1 MKRISVFKTA
11 AAATLCL
18 TVTAGALLPARALA
32 WDWLSAGAAV
42 FQVGAQY
49 AYLNRQIHYLD
60 NKGRDQHMAQIKD
73 KYGVNQDPAAN
84 AMLDRIMGR
93 LSDAIALSDPSIT
106 KKPYNYF
113 VNNEKSFNAFCTVGH
128 NLSVN
133 IGTFDKLNYNEN
145 EIAFVVAHEIG
156 HGQKPR
162 CGNTFWSATA
172 KKVPVSLLFLTI
184 IPPVYPGGTNTAAAL
199 PNGAEMP

>member
-1 MKRISVFKTA
+1 MKKDFVFKTA

-60 NKGRDQHMAQIKD
+60 NKGRNQHMAQIKD

-133 IGTFDKLNYNEN
+133 IGTFDKLNYN
-145 EIAFVVAHEIG
+145 
-156 HGQKPR
+156 
-162 CGNTFWSATA
+162 
-172 KKVPVSLLFLTI
+172 
-184 IPPVYPGGTNTAAAL
+184 
-199 PNGAEMP
+199 